1 MNFSEIR
8 KTTTCT
14 AALAACV
21 MGIVSF
27 HQSTSSAR
35 AKTVVSAEEVTLT
48 DADGRVTM
56 RLSGRSNA
64 GGPSIEMI
72 SRDGAR
78 RARID
83 LEGGVT
89 PRIELCDPT
98 GRTVMRLAVDGAS
111 EPVVELSSGGHAP
124 SVRATIRRDGPK
136 NAPKGV
142 VSILGQDLEELATL
156 GG

>member
-8 KTTTCT
+8 KTATCT
-14 AALAACV
+14 AALAACA
-21 MGIVSF
+21 MGVVSF
-27 HQSTSSAR
+27 QQPTSSAR
-35 AKTVVSAEEVTLT
+35 AKTVVSAEEITLT
-48 DADGRVTM
+48 DAEGRVTM

-72 SRDGAR
+72 SREGVR

-89 PRIELCDPT
+89 PRIELGDPT
-98 GRTVMRLAVDGAS
+98 GRTVMRVAVDGAS
-111 EPVVELSSGGHAP
+111 EPFLELSSGGHSP
-124 SVRATIRRDGPK
+124 SVRATIRREGPK

-142 VSILGQDLEELATL
+142 VSILGQDLEELAKL